1 MPVSIWPDLP
11 APAGGR
17 GPALCPGP
25 VTAAAAGKVIAAF
38 SRPGDLVVAIDGDR
52 LDPASPAPGTASPP
66 GGTRVHSDL
75 LVFTKPGGSRP

>member
-1 MPVSIWPDLP
+1 VTGDL
-11 APAGGR
+11 AGH
-17 GPALCPGP
+17 
-25 VTAAAAGKVIAAF
+25 VVAAARAAGLAYAQHIV
-38 SRPGDLVVAIDGDR
+38 LVHAAIDGDR